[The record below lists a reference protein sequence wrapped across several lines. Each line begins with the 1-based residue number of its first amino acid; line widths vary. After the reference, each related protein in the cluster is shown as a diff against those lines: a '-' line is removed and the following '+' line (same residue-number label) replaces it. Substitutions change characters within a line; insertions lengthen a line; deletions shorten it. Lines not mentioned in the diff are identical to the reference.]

1 MSETEQGDMQ
11 AMLTRW
17 QTLKK
22 QAEGGELRMDTDI
35 GTALAAH
42 AEQMRGKLDI
52 MVTNATRLAFLSG
65 FGGLDSAKALQGKFA
80 QKANNG
86 DDSAV
91 KRLKQSID
99 IVTLMKDTYEL
110 AIGKITASDQAAAD
124 KLAGLNMGDS

>member
-1 MSETEQGDMQ
+1 MSETDQSEMQG
-11 AMLTRW
+11 MLTRW

-22 QAEGGELRMDTDI
+22 QAEDGELRMDTDI

-42 AEQMRGKLDI
+42 ATRMRDQLDT

-65 FGGLDSAKALQGKFA
+65 FGELESAKALQGKFA

-86 DDSAV
+86 EDSAV

-99 IVTLMKDTYEL
+99 IVSLMKDTYEL
-110 AIGKITASDQAAAD
+110 AIGKIAESDQSAAD
-124 KLAGLNMGDS
+124 KLAGLRMGDS